1 MAKAATARRL
11 DEAPAFTPDFVHDP
25 STVVLDQGALDAI
38 REMESPTMPDV
49 LEQIVE
55 VYLEHAQNQVNTLAE
70 AVETSDIE
78 TQNRIAHNL
87 KSSSANLG
95 AHDLAALCQTLET
108 ATQHGPSDRAGDLS
122 VKIIDTFAKVHAALL
137 VELAKG

>member
-1 MAKAATARRL
+1 MAKAATARTP
-11 DEAPAFTPDFVHDP
+11 DEAFTPDFVGDP
-25 STVVLDQGALDAI
+25 STVVLDQHALDAI
-38 REMESPTMPDV
+38 RDMESPDMPDV

-55 VYLEHAQNQVNTLAE
+55 VYLEHGQNQVNSLAE
-70 AVETSDIE
+70 AIEASDIE

-108 ATQHGPSDRAGDLS
+108 ATQRGPSDRARELS
-122 VKIIDTFAKVHAALL
+122 AKIIDSFAKVHTALL
-137 VELAKG
+137 AELAKG